1 MEGWASNRFFV
12 ERTIHILSLPRNKIS
27 RWRVLRNMWA
37 NPQESADLLYLLKK
51 SLTGVLIFC
60 AVYSSKIFRI
70 YPRTPHPHPIFTTTT
85 GGNLGIWGWKNYYFF
100 HQLLNFSITWFRN
113 RIKFTVRYDLIVFN
127 LVDIVFYFF
136 WLSFEKSVTFLLL
149 NYKFTLKE
157 IGVLI
162 FSLVEKYVYKQAFL
176 LLVWLTLGVCREE
189 TGYTFVLLLS
199 CISNKTCFSG
209 TKCWRKV
216 WRTRQ
221 VGN

>member
-60 AVYSSKIFRI
+60 AVYSSKVFRI

-85 GGNLGIWGWKNYYFF
+85 GGNLGIWGWKNYFFF

-157 IGVLI
+157 IGVLT

-176 LLVWLTLGVCREE
+176 LLVWLTNMFINRRF
-189 TGYTFVLLLS
+189 YF
-199 CISNKTCFSG
+199 
-209 TKCWRKV
+209 
-216 WRTRQ
+216 
-221 VGN
+221 

>member
-85 GGNLGIWGWKNYYFF
+85 GGNLGIWGLKNSFFF

-136 WLSFEKSVTFLLL
+136 RLSFEKSVTFLLL

-157 IGVLI
+157 IGVLT

-176 LLVWLTLGVCREE
+176 LLVWLTNMFINRRF
-189 TGYTFVLLLS
+189 YF
-199 CISNKTCFSG
+199 
-209 TKCWRKV
+209 
-216 WRTRQ
+216 
-221 VGN
+221 

>member
-85 GGNLGIWGWKNYYFF
+85 GGNLGIWGLKNSFFF

-157 IGVLI
+157 IGVLT

-176 LLVWLTLGVCREE
+176 LLVWLTNMFINRRF
-189 TGYTFVLLLS
+189 YF
-199 CISNKTCFSG
+199 
-209 TKCWRKV
+209 
-216 WRTRQ
+216 
-221 VGN
+221 

>member
-85 GGNLGIWGWKNYYFF
+85 GGNLGIWGLKNSFFF

-149 NYKFTLKE
+149 KYKFTLKE
-157 IGVLI
+157 IGVLT

-176 LLVWLTLGVCREE
+176 LLVWLTNMFINRRF
-189 TGYTFVLLLS
+189 YF
-199 CISNKTCFSG
+199 
-209 TKCWRKV
+209 
-216 WRTRQ
+216 
-221 VGN
+221 

>member
-85 GGNLGIWGWKNYYFF
+85 GGNLGIWGLKNSFFF

-113 RIKFTVRYDLIVFN
+113 RIKFTVRYDLIVFD

-149 NYKFTLKE
+149 KYKFTLKE
-157 IGVLI
+157 IGVLT

-176 LLVWLTLGVCREE
+176 LLVWLTNMFINRRF
-189 TGYTFVLLLS
+189 YF
-199 CISNKTCFSG
+199 
-209 TKCWRKV
+209 
-216 WRTRQ
+216 
-221 VGN
+221 

>member
-51 SLTGVLIFC
+51 SLTGVLIFY

-85 GGNLGIWGWKNYYFF
+85 GGNLGIWGWKNYFFF

-157 IGVLI
+157 IGVLT

-176 LLVWLTLGVCREE
+176 LLVWLTNMFINRRF
-189 TGYTFVLLLS
+189 YF
-199 CISNKTCFSG
+199 
-209 TKCWRKV
+209 
-216 WRTRQ
+216 
-221 VGN
+221 

>member
-85 GGNLGIWGWKNYYFF
+85 GGNLGIWGLKNSFFF

-149 NYKFTLKE
+149 NYKFILKE
-157 IGVLI
+157 IGVLT

-176 LLVWLTLGVCREE
+176 LLVWLTNMFINRRF
-189 TGYTFVLLLS
+189 YF
-199 CISNKTCFSG
+199 
-209 TKCWRKV
+209 
-216 WRTRQ
+216 
-221 VGN
+221 